1 MGYGSTQRFL
11 EEAVFMEAESI
22 GRGAHICAL
31 GDQTVRLPT
40 ATAILPI
47 NPNYSRHGVEVL
59 VSVD

>member
-1 MGYGSTQRFL
+1 
-11 EEAVFMEAESI
+11 MEAESI